1 MTKPTSIV
9 TATLQSFRKGTKS
22 ECAAPMKLKQ
32 TILIV
37 DNEDDY
43 LAWAKGHLSAP
54 TVSISVANDAELA
67 LKKFQEERPSIVI
80 AELRIAPFNGLEL
93 LRKMRHID
101 PNAMVLLTTGFP
113 PTSAVIE
120 AMKLGAYDFLRK
132 EALTYELRPVVE
144 TVLQA
149 HEEIRVESNKE
160 TPRKEETNQEDH
172 QDSII
177 GKSSA
182 MQEVFKMI
190 GRVSRADA
198 PVLITGESGCG
209 KEVVANAIHRFS
221 PRAKNE
227 YVAINCAAI
236 PADLLESE
244 LFGHEKGAFTGAS
257 QQRIGRFEQCDG
269 GTLFLDEI
277 GDMPMAVQSKILR
290 VLQQGEYSRVG
301 GNQTLNSDVRILAAT
316 NKDLEGDVERG
327 KFREDLFYRLN
338 VVRIH
343 LPPLRD
349 RREDIPLLV
358 DFFLIRISKSRHSDP
373 IRVSDEA
380 MQLLQSYDWPGNVRE
395 LENTMQR
402 ACVLATSNVLL
413 SKDIPL
419 GRVPRRPDMPEDS
432 QSALPNAN
440 PGHSPAPAAAAV
452 SDGDISLEQAVQ
464 ALFKAAEADEDLQLL
479 PWLEREMTLYAMD
492 KVNGNQ
498 VHAARLLGITRGTLR
513 KRLERYEIT

>member
-1 MTKPTSIV
+1 MNS
-9 TATLQSFRKGTKS
+9 Q
-22 ECAAPMKLKQ
+22 Q

-37 DNEDDY
+37 DPEEDY
-43 LAWAKGHLSAP
+43 LAWAKGHLSAA
-54 TVSISVANDAELA
+54 TVSVTTAPDAEQA
-67 LKKFQEERPSIVI
+67 LKLYQEMGHDLII
-80 AELRIAPFNGLEL
+80 CELRIRPYNGLEL
-93 LRKMRHID
+93 LKRIRHID
-101 PNAMVLLTTGFP
+101 PNAMVLMAAGFP

-132 EALTYELRPVVE
+132 ESLAYELRPVVE
-144 TVLQA
+144 TVLRA
-149 HEEIRVESNKE
+149 HEEIRVESLKKSPKE
-160 TPRKEETNQEDH
+160 DVNADDYHE
-172 QDSII
+172 SII
-177 GKSSA
+177 GKSPA

-209 KEVVANAIHRFS
+209 KEIVASAIHRFS
-221 PRAKNE
+221 PRAKKE

-290 VLQQGEYSRVG
+290 VLQLGEFSRVG
-301 GNQTLNSDVRILAAT
+301 GNQTLTSDVRILAAT
-316 NKDLEGDVERG
+316 NKDMEGDVERG

-343 LPPLRD
+343 IPPLRD
-349 RREDIPLLV
+349 RREDVPLLV
-358 DFFLIRISKSRHSDP
+358 EFFLKRLAKTRHSEP
-373 IRVSDEA
+373 IRVSDDA
-380 MQLLQSYDWPGNVRE
+380 LKLLSEYDWPGNVRE

-419 GRVPRRPDMPEDS
+419 GRVPR
-432 QSALPNAN
+432 QSEPAKS
-440 PGHSPAPAAAAV
+440 SPVEKAAPPSNSTDAAPAAPAPV
-452 SDGDISLEQAVQ
+452 GEITKEQAVQ
-464 ALFKAAEADEDLQLL
+464 ALFRAAEADDVLQLL
-479 PWLEREMTLYAMD
+479 PWLEREMTIHAMERV
-492 KVNGNQ
+492 KGNQ

-513 KRLERYEIT
+513 KRLERYEIS

>member
-1 MTKPTSIV
+1 MEIREARSNDQTNVLCNRNLAIV
-9 TATLQSFRKGTKS
+9 WERHEKW
-22 ECAAPMKLKQ
+22 APPLMKLKQ

-54 TVSISVANDAELA
+54 TVSITVANDAELA
-67 LKKFQEERPSIVI
+67 LKKFQEERHSIVI

-93 LRKMRHID
+93 LRKIRHTD

-132 EALTYELRPVVE
+132 ETLTYELRPVVE

-149 HEEIRVESNKE
+149 HEEIRVESTKD
-160 TPRKEETNQEDH
+160 TPRQEESNQEDH

-221 PRAKNE
+221 PRAKSE

-301 GNQTLNSDVRILAAT
+301 GNQ
-316 NKDLEGDVERG
+316 
-327 KFREDLFYRLN
+327 
-338 VVRIH
+338 
-343 LPPLRD
+343 
-349 RREDIPLLV
+349 
-358 DFFLIRISKSRHSDP
+358 
-373 IRVSDEA
+373 
-380 MQLLQSYDWPGNVRE
+380 
-395 LENTMQR
+395 
-402 ACVLATSNVLL
+402 
-413 SKDIPL
+413 
-419 GRVPRRPDMPEDS
+419 
-432 QSALPNAN
+432 
-440 PGHSPAPAAAAV
+440 
-452 SDGDISLEQAVQ
+452 
-464 ALFKAAEADEDLQLL
+464 
-479 PWLEREMTLYAMD
+479 
-492 KVNGNQ
+492 
-498 VHAARLLGITRGTLR
+498 
-513 KRLERYEIT
+513 